1 MKKDV
6 TICFRTNEE
15 LKQTLEK
22 IAEVERRS
30 LSSIIENILHS
41 QVRDKVELKGSRKER
56 RRYARKE
63 VSLPAFVYK
72 QEAKD
77 STLQTGSV
85 INISL
90 GGLRISIPHDYDVTN
105 EGEFDT
111 IFTIPN
117 EKTPVKMRCTIK
129 RVVEGSEATKEVGA
143 DFIDGDFPSYQKLH
157 RYLA

>member
-15 LKQTLEK
+15 LKHTLEK

-41 QVRDKVELKGSRKER
+41 QVKDKVELKGTKKER
-56 RRYARKE
+56 RRYSRKE
-63 VSLPAFVYK
+63 VSLPAFIYK
-72 QEAKD
+72 HEAKE
-77 STLQTGSV
+77 STLQTGMV
-85 INISL
+85 MNISL
-90 GGLRISIPHDYDVTN
+90 GGLRISVPQDYEGAT

-111 IFTIPN
+111 IFSIPN
-117 EKTPVKMRCTIK
+117 EKTPVKMRCAVK
-129 RVVEGSEATKEVGA
+129 RVIEDGDSIKELGA

>member
-30 LSSIIENILHS
+30 LSSIIENMLHS
-41 QVRDKVELKGSRKER
+41 QVKDKVELKGSKKER

-72 QEAKD
+72 RDAKE
-77 STLQTGSV
+77 STLQTGIV
-85 INISL
+85 IDVSL
-90 GGLRISIPHDYDVTN
+90 GGLKISIPHDYEAVS

-129 RVVEGSEATKEVGA
+129 RVAEGEESTKELGA
-143 DFIDGDFPSYQKLH
+143 DFVDGDFQSYQKLH
-157 RYLA
+157 KYLS

>member
-15 LKQTLEK
+15 LKHTLEK

-30 LSSIIENILHS
+30 LSSIIENMLHS
-41 QVRDKVELKGSRKER
+41 QVKGKVAVKGIKKER
-56 RRYARKE
+56 RKYQRKD

-72 QEAKD
+72 HEAKE
-77 STLQTGSV
+77 STLQTGIVISV
-85 INISL
+85 SL
-90 GGLRISIPHDYDVTN
+90 GGLRISIPHDYDVVN
-105 EGEFDT
+105 DAELDT
-111 IFTIPN
+111 IFSIPN
-117 EKTPVKMRCTIK
+117 EKAPVKMRCAIK
-129 RVVEGSEATKEVGA
+129 RIVEGGDSIKELAA

>member
-30 LSSIIENILHS
+30 LSSIIENMLHN
-41 QVRDKVELKGSRKER
+41 QVKDRAELKGTKKER
-56 RRYARKE
+56 RRYQRKD

-72 QEAKD
+72 REAKE
-77 STLQTGSV
+77 STLQTGMVMSV
-85 INISL
+85 SL
-90 GGLRISIPHDYDVTN
+90 GGLRISIPQDYDLVDDS
-105 EGEFDT
+105 EFDT
-111 IFTIPN
+111 IFSIPN
-117 EKTPVKMRCTIK
+117 EKTPVKMRCAIK
-129 RVVEGSEATKEVGA
+129 RIIKDGDTTKELGA
-143 DFIDGDFPSYQKLH
+143 DFVDGDFPSYQKLH

>member
-15 LKQTLEK
+15 LKHTLEK

-41 QVRDKVELKGSRKER
+41 QIKNKTGLKGSKKER
-56 RRYARKE
+56 RRYQRKD

-72 QEAKD
+72 REAKE
-77 STLQTGSV
+77 STLQTGIVMSV
-85 INISL
+85 SL
-90 GGLRISIPHDYDVTN
+90 GGLRISIPQDYDMVN
-105 EGEFDT
+105 DAEFDT
-111 IFTIPN
+111 IFSIPN
-117 EKTPVKMRCTIK
+117 EKTPVKMRCAVK
-129 RVVEGSEATKEVGA
+129 RVLEAGDSTKELGA
-143 DFIDGDFPSYQKLH
+143 DFVDGDFPSYQKLH

>member
-15 LKQTLEK
+15 LKHTLEK

-30 LSSIIENILHS
+30 LSSIIENILHG
-41 QVRDKVELKGSRKER
+41 QVKDKVELKGAKKER
-56 RRYARKE
+56 RRYQRKE

-72 QEAKD
+72 HEAKE
-77 STLQTGSV
+77 STLQTGIV
-85 INISL
+85 INVSL
-90 GGLRISIPHDYDVTN
+90 GGLRISIPKEYDVVN
-105 EGEFDT
+105 DAEFDT
-111 IFTIPN
+111 IFSIPN
-117 EKTPVKMRCTIK
+117 EKTPVKMRCAI
-129 RVVEGSEATKEVGA
+129 RRIVEGGDSTKELGA

>member
-30 LSSIIENILHS
+30 LSSIIENILHG
-41 QVRDKVELKGSRKER
+41 QVKDKVELKGTKKER
-56 RRYARKE
+56 RRYSRKE
-63 VSLPAFVYK
+63 VSLPAFIYK
-72 QEAKD
+72 HEAKE
-77 STLQTGSV
+77 SSLQTGMV

-90 GGLRISIPHDYDVTN
+90 GGLRISIPQEYEGDT

-111 IFTIPN
+111 IFSIPN
-117 EKTPVKMRCTIK
+117 EKTPVKMRCAVK
-129 RVVEGSEATKEVGA
+129 RVIEGTDSTKELGA

-157 RYLA
+157 RYLS

>member
-15 LKQTLEK
+15 LKHTLEK

-30 LSSIIENILHS
+30 LSSIIENILHG
-41 QVRDKVELKGSRKER
+41 QVKDKVELKGTKKER
-56 RRYARKE
+56 RRYQRKE

-72 QEAKD
+72 HEAKE
-77 STLQTGSV
+77 STLQTGIV
-85 INISL
+85 ISISL
-90 GGLRISIPHDYDVTN
+90 GGLRISIPQEYEVVNDA
-105 EGEFDT
+105 EFDT
-111 IFTIPN
+111 IFSIPN
-117 EKTPVKMRCTIK
+117 EKTPVKMRCAIK
-129 RVVEGSEATKEVGA
+129 RIVEGGDSTKELGA

>member
-30 LSSIIENILHS
+30 LSSIIENILHG
-41 QVRDKVELKGSRKER
+41 QVKDKVELKGTKKER
-56 RRYARKE
+56 RRYQRKD

-72 QEAKD
+72 HEAKE
-77 STLQTGSV
+77 STLQTGIV
-85 INISL
+85 ISISL
-90 GGLRISIPHDYDVTN
+90 GGLRISIPQEYEVVNDA
-105 EGEFDT
+105 EFDT
-111 IFTIPN
+111 IFSIPN
-117 EKTPVKMRCTIK
+117 EKTPVKMRCSTK
-129 RVVEGSEATKEVGA
+129 RIVEGGDSTKELGA
-143 DFIDGDFPSYQKLH
+143 DFVDGDFPSYQKLH

>member
-30 LSSIIENILHS
+30 LSSIIENMLHS
-41 QVRDKVELKGSRKER
+41 QVKDKVELKGSKKER

-72 QEAKD
+72 RDAKE
-77 STLQTGSV
+77 STLQTGK
-85 INISL
+85 
-90 GGLRISIPHDYDVTN
+90 ISIPHDYEAVS

-129 RVVEGSEATKEVGA
+129 RVAEGEESTKELGA
-143 DFIDGDFPSYQKLH
+143 DFVDGDFLSYQKLH
-157 RYLA
+157 KYLS

>member
-30 LSSIIENILHS
+30 LSSIIENILHG
-41 QVRDKVELKGSRKER
+41 QVKDKVELKSGKKER
-56 RRYARKE
+56 RRYGRKE

-72 QEAKD
+72 REVKD
-77 STLQTGSV
+77 STLQTGIV
-85 INISL
+85 IDISL
-90 GGLRISIPHDYDVTN
+90 GGLKISIPQEYEAVND
-105 EGEFDT
+105 GEFDT

-129 RVVEGSEATKEVGA
+129 RIVEGGETTKELGA
-143 DFIDGDFPSYQKLH
+143 DFVDGDFPSYQKLH
-157 RYLA
+157 KYLS

>member
-15 LKQTLEK
+15 LKHTLEK

-41 QVRDKVELKGSRKER
+41 QIKNKTGLKGTKKER
-56 RRYARKE
+56 RRYQRKD

-72 QEAKD
+72 REAKE
-77 STLQTGSV
+77 STLQTGMVMS
-85 INISL
+85 ISL
-90 GGLRISIPHDYDVTN
+90 GGLRISIPQDYEVIN
-105 EGEFDT
+105 EVEFDT
-111 IFTIPN
+111 IFSVPN
-117 EKTPVKMRCTIK
+117 EKTPVKMRCAIK
-129 RVVEGSEATKEVGA
+129 RVTDAGDSTKELSA